1 MPGAHRTARS
11 RWSPRSKVMSA
22 TVGTV
27 MAGATAFAA
36 TNWVVGLNGAS
47 SAEGQSATITN
58 LTIAAVATPSAANL
72 LFPGANGDVVLK
84 ISNPNAFPVT
94 LTAVQ
99 LPANTAFAAGYGD
112 SALSAVNSGCTA
124 TNSGVGWNFATA
136 SSGSSHTLASPLTV
150 GANDT
155 LTVTMTNAASMST
168 SSPAACAGTYF
179 SMPSLTGVSATGGA
193 ATATAGPATD
203 SWTS

>member
-1 MPGAHRTARS
+1 MPGAHRTPRS
-11 RWSPRSKVMSA
+11 RWSPRAKVMSA

-36 TNWVVGLNGAS
+36 TNWVVGLNSAS

-58 LTIAAVATPSAANL
+58 LTISAVATPAAANL
-72 LFPGANGDVVLK
+72 LYPGANGDVVLK

-99 LPANTAFAAGYGD
+99 LPSNATFAAGYGD
-112 SALSAVNSGCTA
+112 SALATPNAGCTAVNSGV
-124 TNSGVGWNFATA
+124 SWSFATA
-136 SSGSSHTLASPLTV
+136 TSGSSHTLTTPLTV
-150 GANDT
+150 AASGT
-155 LTVTMTNAASMST
+155 LTVTMTNAASMAT
-168 SSPAACAGTYF
+168 SAPAACAGTYF

-193 ATATAGPATD
+193 ATATTGPATD

>member
-1 MPGAHRTARS
+1 MPGAHRTTRS
-11 RWSPRSKVMSA
+11 RWSPRAKVMSA

-36 TNWVVGLNGAS
+36 TNWVVGLTSAS
-47 SAEGQSATITN
+47 SAEGQSATIAN
-58 LTIAAVATPSAANL
+58 LTISAVATPSATNL
-72 LFPGANGDVVLK
+72 LYPGANGDVVLK

-94 LTAVQ
+94 VTAVQ

-112 SALSAVNSGCTA
+112 SALSVPTSGCTA
-124 TNSGVGWNFATA
+124 GNSGVTWNFATA
-136 SSGSSHTLASPLTV
+136 TSGSSHTLASPLTV
-150 GANDT
+150 DANGT

-168 SSPAACAGTYF
+168 SAPAACAGTYF
-179 SMPSLTGVSATGGA
+179 SMPSLTGVGATGGA